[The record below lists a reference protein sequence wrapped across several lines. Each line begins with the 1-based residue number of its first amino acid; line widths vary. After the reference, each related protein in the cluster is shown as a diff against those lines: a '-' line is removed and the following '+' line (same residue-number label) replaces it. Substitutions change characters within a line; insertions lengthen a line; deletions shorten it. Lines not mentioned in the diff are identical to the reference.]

1 MDFYSGPKRWTALR
15 EWESAKLKGFSVSL
29 HEMSIMITKLLQ
41 GGQLKILLLG
51 AIL

>member
-1 MDFYSGPKRWTALR
+1 MGFHSGPKITLK

-41 GGQLKILLLG
+41 GGQLNILLLG
-51 AIL
+51 AILK